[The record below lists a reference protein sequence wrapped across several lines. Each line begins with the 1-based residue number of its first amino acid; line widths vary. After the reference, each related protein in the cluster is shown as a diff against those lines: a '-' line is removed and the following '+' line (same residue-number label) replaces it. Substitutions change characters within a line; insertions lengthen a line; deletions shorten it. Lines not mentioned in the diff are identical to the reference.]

1 MEEFSQSRNQR
12 GLLSG
17 RPAMGF
23 RINNNVSALIAQGN
37 LQKNQQTLN
46 TSIERLSSGLRIN
59 RGADDAAGLTI
70 SEKLRGQI
78 KGLNRAILNA
88 QDGISLIQT
97 AEGAL
102 NEDASIL
109 NRIRELTIQASSDT
123 LTTNDRQEIQREV
136 DQLVDEMDR
145 IAQTTEFNTKKLL
158 DGSATALVSV
168 NSEGMEGIQVDSTTG
183 SSGDYLVEIN
193 LAARGERQQLASNI
207 LVDQDDGELV
217 DLDTKIGEIESFFN
231 NEGNSVLSTPQEL
244 TIRGNTN
251 ATKITLSADVSVQEL
266 VSQLKTSITKSPRD
280 GGLGIRGTDVSFNRS
295 TGQILFTSGSE
306 GRIGDISFAADENLI
321 KAFGFEET
329 VPSQDPAYRATATQ
343 QGVADPIISQS
354 STTNTRFSGVIPG
367 IDLEFEPATP
377 ATIDGTESPEEV
389 VRIGSTDA
397 SFTFAD
403 TNAYTVT
410 ATGEG
415 EPTPSDP
422 VTITLKANT
431 TYSKASIENII
442 NTSIGLGRDIG
453 GNTSLLLGG
462 NPDGVWTPPNVRA
475 SFRGNNLVLTSGLTG
490 SSAKI
495 SIYNASSSVSNI
507 LGVQNGVFMG
517 SQGEVARLEGAK
529 DLSNGFSVGAN
540 SLIFQVEGPDG
551 RKTDSNNTANRIE
564 FNANSNISPVSIVQ
578 VINNSMRAANI
589 MAEAK
594 LNNSGQL
601 SIESLEDGEDTSLKI
616 SLVSA
621 LPPNQD
627 GNLSDIGMVDGGT
640 AVGKGGVPAEFTGAT
655 NEAFADRGY
664 IFDTTVRFEII
675 DRFGASSGDI
685 VLAAATQTVGT
696 NNVQVATDV
705 NQAVSSTSIAQIID
719 SSGLN
724 STDITYSFDSGGRL
738 QFHSK
743 SVGDES
749 RILLTSKDPRF
760 GIGVEPVNFTAST
773 SQTSLFSSFGIDGTQ
788 AAQGVGKTEYAV
800 HVSDRSFSLQIG
812 ANESQTL
819 ESSIANFSARAL
831 GLKGIDVTSFAS
843 AVKALGS
850 VDRAVRRVSSER
862 SKLGSLQNRL
872 TSTINNLTVTTNNLQ
887 AAESRIR
894 DVDIAVETVSFTRTQ
909 ILIQAGTA
917 QLAQANALPQQ
928 ALQLLGG

>member
-1 MEEFSQSRNQR
+1 
-12 GLLSG
+12 
-17 RPAMGF
+17 MGF

-145 IAQTTEFNTKKLL
+145 IASTTEFNTKKLL

-193 LAARGERQQLASNI
+193 LASRGERQQLASNI
-207 LVDQDDGELV
+207 LVDKDEGELV
-217 DLDTKIGEIESFFN
+217 DLDTKIGNIESFFN

-251 ATKITLSADVSVQEL
+251 ITKLTLSADVSVQEM
-266 VSQLKTSITKSPRD
+266 VSQLKTSITKPPRE

-343 QGVADPIISQS
+343 QGVADPIITQS

-377 ATIDGTESPEEV
+377 ATIDGTESPLDV
-389 VRIGSTDA
+389 VKIGSTDA
-397 SFTFAD
+397 TFTIAD

-415 EPTPSDP
+415 EATPSDP
-422 VTITLKANT
+422 VNITLKANT

-462 NPDGVWTPPNVRA
+462 NPDGVWTPPNIRA
-475 SFRGNNLVLTSGLTG
+475 SFRGNDLILTSGLTG

-495 SIYNASSSVSNI
+495 SIYNASSSASNI
-507 LGVQNGVFMG
+507 LGIQNGVFMG
-517 SQGEVARLEGAK
+517 SQGEVSRLEGAK
-529 DLSNGFSVGAN
+529 DISNGFSVGVN
-540 SLIFQVEGPDG
+540 DLVFKIEGPDG
-551 RKTDSNNTANRIE
+551 RETDTNNTPNRIQ
-564 FNANSNISPVSIVQ
+564 FAANSNISPVSIVQ
-578 VINNSMRAANI
+578 VINNSIRSSNI

-594 LNNSGQL
+594 INNNGQL
-601 SIESLEDGEDTSLKI
+601 SIESLEDGEDTALKI
-616 SLVSA
+616 SIVDPSPPGFPGTR
-621 LPPNQD
+621 LP
-627 GNLSDIGMVDGGT
+627 GNLSDIGMVDGGS
-640 AVGKGGVPAEFTGAT
+640 AVGKGGVSAEFSGST
-655 NEAFADRGY
+655 NDAFSDRGY

-685 VLAAATQTVGT
+685 VLAAGIQ
-696 NNVQVATDV
+696 NVLGDNRQVATNV
-705 NQAVSSTSIAQIID
+705 NQAISSSSIAQIIN

-724 STDITYSFDSGGRL
+724 STDVTFGYDSGGKL

-743 SVGDES
+743 SVGDDS
-749 RILLTSKDPRF
+749 RILFTSKDPRF
-760 GIGVEPVNFTAST
+760 GVGVEPTNFTAST
-773 SQTSLFSSFGIDGTQ
+773 SQTSLLSSFGIDGTQ
-788 AAQGVGKTEYAV
+788 AAQGVGRTEYAV

-843 AVKALGS
+843 AIKALGS

>member
-1 MEEFSQSRNQR
+1 
-12 GLLSG
+12 
-17 RPAMGF
+17 MGF

-102 NEDASIL
+102 NEDAAIL

-145 IAQTTEFNTKKLL
+145 IASTTEFNTKKLL

-193 LAARGERQQLASNI
+193 LASRGERQQLASNI
-207 LVDQDDGELV
+207 LVDKDEGELV
-217 DLDTKIGEIESFFN
+217 DLDTKIGDIESFFN

-251 ATKITLSADVSVQEL
+251 ITRVTLSADVSVQEL
-266 VSQLKTSITKSPRD
+266 VSQLKSAITKSPRE

-295 TGQILFTSGSE
+295 TGQVLFTSGSE
-306 GRIGDISFAADENLI
+306 GTIGDISFAADENLI

-329 VPSQDPAYRATATQ
+329 VPSRDPAYRATATQ
-343 QGVADPIISQS
+343 QGVVDPIITQS

-377 ATIDGTESPEEV
+377 ATIDGTESPV
-389 VRIGSTDA
+389 DVIRIGNTDA
-397 SFTFAD
+397 TFTIAD

-415 EPTPSDP
+415 ETIPSDP
-422 VTITLKANT
+422 VHITLKANT
-431 TYSKASIENII
+431 TYSTASIESII

-453 GNTSLLLGG
+453 ANKSLVFSG
-462 NPDGVWTPPNVRA
+462 NPDRIWTPPNIRA
-475 SFRGNNLVLTSGLTG
+475 SFRGNNLILSSGFTG

-495 SIYNASSSVSNI
+495 SIYNASSSASNV
-507 LGVQNGVFMG
+507 LGIQNGVFMG
-517 SQGEVARLEGAK
+517 DQGEIARLEGAK
-529 DLSNGFSVGAN
+529 DVSNGLKVGVTD
-540 SLIFQVEGPDG
+540 LIFKIEGPDG
-551 RKTDSNNTANRIE
+551 RETDTFNTPDRIQ
-564 FNANSNISPVSIVQ
+564 FPANSNISPVSIVQ
-578 VINNSMRAANI
+578 VINNSMRSANI

-594 LNNSGQL
+594 INNSGQL
-601 SIESLEDGEDTSLKI
+601 SIESLEDGEDTALKI
-616 SLVSA
+616 SLIG
-621 LPPNQD
+621 N
-627 GNLSDIGMVDGGT
+627 GNLADIGMVDGGT
-640 AVGKGGVPAEFTGAT
+640 AVGKGGVPADFTGLT
-655 NEAFADRGY
+655 NDAFADRGY

-685 VLAAATQTVGT
+685 VLAAGIQDVGG
-696 NNVQVATDV
+696 NRRQVATNV
-705 NQAVSSTSIAQIID
+705 NQAVSSTSIAQIIN

-724 STDITYSFDSGGRL
+724 STDVTFGYDSGGRL

-743 SVGDES
+743 SVGDDS
-749 RILLTSKDPRF
+749 RILFTSKDPRF
-760 GIGVEPVNFTAST
+760 GIGVEPTTFTAST
-773 SQTSLFSSFGIDGTQ
+773 SQTTLFSSFGIDGTQ
-788 AAQGVGKTEYAV
+788 AAQGVGRTEYAV

-843 AVKALGS
+843 AIKALGT
-850 VDRAVRRVSSER
+850 VDRAVRKVSSER

>member
-1 MEEFSQSRNQR
+1 
-12 GLLSG
+12 
-17 RPAMGF
+17 MGF

-145 IAQTTEFNTKKLL
+145 IARTTEFNTKKLL

-207 LVDQDDGELV
+207 LVDKDDGELV
-217 DLDTKIGEIESFFN
+217 DLETKIGEIESFFN

-251 ATKITLSADVSVQEL
+251 STKITLSADVSVQEL
-266 VSQLKTSITKSPRD
+266 VSQLKNSITKPARD
-280 GGLGIRGTDVSFNRS
+280 GGLGIRSTDVSFNRS

-306 GRIGDISFAADENLI
+306 GTIGDISFAADENLI

-329 VPSQDPAYRATATQ
+329 VASQDPAYRATATQ

-377 ATIDGTESPEEV
+377 ATIDGTESPEDV
-389 VRIGSTDA
+389 VRIGNTDA

-415 EPTPSDP
+415 EATPSDP

-431 TYSKASIENII
+431 TYSKASIESIV

-462 NPDGVWTPPNVRA
+462 NPDGVWTPPNIRA
-475 SFRGNNLVLTSGLTG
+475 SFRGNNLILTSGLTG

-495 SIYNASSSVSNI
+495 SIYNSSSSASNI

-529 DLSNGFSVGAN
+529 DISNGFSVGV
-540 SLIFQVEGPDG
+540 SDLIFEIEGPDG
-551 RKTDSNNTANRIE
+551 RKTDSNNTANRIQ
-564 FNANSNISPVSIVQ
+564 FSANSNISPVSVVQ
-578 VINNSMRAANI
+578 VINNSMRSANI

-594 LNNSGQL
+594 INNNGQL
-601 SIESLEDGEDTSLKI
+601 SIESLEDGEDTALKI
-616 SLVSA
+616 SLI
-621 LPPNQD
+621 NN
-627 GNLSDIGMVDGGT
+627 GNLADIGMVDGGS

-685 VLAAATQTVGT
+685 VFGAGIQTVGA

-705 NQAVSSTSIAQIID
+705 NQAVSSTSIAQIMNN
-719 SSGLN
+719 SGLN
-724 STDITYSFDSGGRL
+724 STDVTFSFDSGGRL

-760 GIGVEPVNFTAST
+760 GTAGAIEPPNFTAST
-773 SQTSLFSSFGIDGTQ
+773 SQTTLFSSFGIDGTQ
-788 AAQGVGKTEYAV
+788 AAQGVGKTEYSV

>member
-1 MEEFSQSRNQR
+1 
-12 GLLSG
+12 
-17 RPAMGF
+17 MGF

-145 IAQTTEFNTKKLL
+145 IASTTEFNTKKLL

-168 NSEGMEGIQVDSTTG
+168 NSEGMEGIQVDSTAG

-207 LVDQDDGELV
+207 LVDKDDGELV

-251 ATKITLSADVSVQEL
+251 VTKLTLSADVSVQEM

-306 GRIGDISFAADENLI
+306 GTVGDISFAADENLI

-329 VPSQDPAYRATATQ
+329 VPSRDPAYRATATQ
-343 QGVADPIISQS
+343 QGVADPIVTQS

-377 ATIDGTESPEEV
+377 ATIDGTESPV
-389 VRIGSTDA
+389 DVIKIGSTDA
-397 SFTFAD
+397 TFTIAD

-415 EPTPSDP
+415 ETTPSDP
-422 VTITLKANT
+422 VNITLRANT
-431 TYSKASIENII
+431 TYSKASIESII

-453 GNTSLLLGG
+453 GNSSLLLGG
-462 NPDGVWTPPNVRA
+462 NPDGIWTPPNIRA
-475 SFRGNNLVLTSGLTG
+475 SFRGNNLILSSGLTG

-495 SIYNASSSVSNI
+495 SIYNASSSASNI

-529 DLSNGFSVGAN
+529 DVSNGFSVGVN
-540 SLIFQVEGPDG
+540 DLVFKIEGPDG
-551 RKTDSNNTANRIE
+551 RQTDTLNTSNRIQ
-564 FNANSNISPVSIVQ
+564 FPANSNISPVSIVQ
-578 VINNSMRAANI
+578 VINNSIRSANI

-594 LNNSGQL
+594 INNNGQL
-601 SIESLEDGEDTSLKI
+601 SIESLENGEDTALKI
-616 SLVSA
+616 SLIG
-621 LPPNQD
+621 L
-627 GNLSDIGMVDGGT
+627 GNLADIGMVDGGT
-640 AVGKGGVPAEFTGAT
+640 AVGKGGVAAEFTGST
-655 NEAFADRGY
+655 NEAFSDRGY

-685 VLAAATQTVGT
+685 VLAAGIQNVLG
-696 NNVQVATDV
+696 NNRQVATNT
-705 NQAVSSTSIAQIID
+705 NQAVSSSSIAQIINN
-719 SSGLN
+719 SGLN
-724 STDITYSFDSGGRL
+724 STDVTFGYDSGGRL

-743 SVGDES
+743 SVGDDS
-749 RILLTSKDPRF
+749 RILFTSKDPRF
-760 GIGVEPVNFTAST
+760 GIGAEPTTFTAST
-773 SQTSLFSSFGIDGTQ
+773 SQTTLFSSFGIDGTQ

-819 ESSIANFSARAL
+819 ESSIANFSSRAL

-843 AVKALGS
+843 AIKALGS